1 MSGSAR
7 VLRLGELRSV
17 ERGGGARTTPMV
29 SAGIGSTSILNGITA
44 FAPGASIPMHTHDCE
59 ESVLVLEGDCIAVMD
74 GVEHRLGPRDATF
87 IPAGVPHRFINASE
101 TLPAAIFW
109 TYASVEATRTMI
121 ATGET
126 HPVQA
131 EHEGRKQADDD
142 RSAAADTPMVGKE

>member
-1 MSGSAR
+1 MSVPAR
-7 VLRLGELRSV
+7 VLRPGELQSV

-29 SAGIGSTSILNGITA
+29 TAAIGSTSMLNGITA
-44 FAPGASIPMHTHDCE
+44 FAPGASIPMHMHNCE

-87 IPAGVPHRFINASE
+87 VPAGVPHRFVNASE
-101 TLPAAIFW
+101 TLPAVIFW
-109 TYASVEATRTMI
+109 TYASVGATRTMI

-131 EHEGRKQADDD
+131 EHEGRRQADDD
-142 RSAAADTPMVGKE
+142 RAAAADRRMVGRE